1 MLYTSAHH
9 VSRQNTMCRPA
20 RNKQRCARNGRGSH
34 IVEFAAGI
42 SILVGLL
49 VLPLLNLAIL
59 PVRWMMAQ
67 ELVNDYSRR
76 LALSETYSQAFQR
89 LEADPSL
96 KTRLGR
102 VGGVAVNSMAL
113 QMRVSRVEQSAEEAV
128 FSGPNRI
135 GSAWLPDGDKAPCSY
150 SLELAV
156 DAAIS
161 PAITLSGLGVSV
173 PGLTRPI
180 ALTIHARHPWGN
192 LGQDPATG
200 QFYLNE

>member
-1 MLYTSAHH
+1 
-9 VSRQNTMCRPA
+9 MCRPA
-20 RNKQRCARNGRGSH
+20 RNKQRRPRSGRGSH

-76 LALSETYSQAFQR
+76 LALSETYSQAFHR

-96 KTRLGR
+96 KTRLER
-102 VGGVAVNSMAL
+102 VGGVAVKQMAL
-113 QMRVSRVEQSAEEAV
+113 EMRVARVGASAEEAV
-128 FSGPNRI
+128 FSGPARI

-150 SLELAV
+150 SLELTV
-156 DAAIS
+156 DTGIS
-161 PAITLSGLGVSV
+161 PAVTLSGLGVSV
-173 PGLTRPI
+173 SGLTRPL
-180 ALTIHARHPWGN
+180 ALTIRASHPWGN

-200 QFYLNE
+200 KFYLNE